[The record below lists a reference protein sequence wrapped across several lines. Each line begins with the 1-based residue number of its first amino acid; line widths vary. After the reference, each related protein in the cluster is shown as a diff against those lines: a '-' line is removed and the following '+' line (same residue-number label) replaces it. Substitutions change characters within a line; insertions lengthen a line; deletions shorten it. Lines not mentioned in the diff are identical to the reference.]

1 MLHRLIFWAGLLV
14 VLLGCSGPRALGAQ
28 QETGTS
34 RVELGFDQSVP
45 GEQTF
50 IPIALTPVPGAN
62 IGKIVTE
69 IIFSS
74 HLLTFEEARKGSPVI
89 FWAGLLVVLLGCS
102 GPRALGAQ
110 SIDAEVS
117 TRVKEDE
124 ENSENSILEVTIT
137 SKTGEAIPGGTLVF
151 LTFRIAL
158 EAPRAHM
165 IKLENRSQA
174 MSTDDPPEPVE
185 LTTAGGEIENLDIA
199 AVFACFFYMH

>member
-1 MLHRLIFWAGLLV
+1 MFYRSIFWASILL
-14 VLLGCSGPRALGAQ
+14 LLGFFSPHGLAAQ
-28 QETGTS
+28 QAGGAVS

-50 IPIALTPVPGAN
+50 IPIALTLGAEVK
-62 IGKIVTE
+62 IGKIITE
-69 IIFSS
+69 IVFASN
-74 HLLTFEEARKGSPVI
+74 LLFFEEARKGTP
-89 FWAGLLVVLLGCS
+89 LK
-102 GPRALGAQ
+102 

-124 ENSENSILEVTIT
+124 ENSENSILEVTMT
-137 SKTGEAIPGGTLVF
+137 SGTGEAIPGGNLVF

-158 EAPRAHM
+158 EAPRAQM

-174 MSTDDPPEPVE
+174 MTIDDPPEPVE

>member
-74 HLLTFEEARKGSPVI
+74 HLLTFEEARKGSPVK
-89 FWAGLLVVLLGCS
+89 
-102 GPRALGAQ
+102 

-165 IKLENRSQA
+165 IKLENRSQG

>member
-1 MLHRLIFWAGLLV
+1 MFYRSSFWACILLL
-14 VLLGCSGPRALGAQ
+14 LLGFSSSHGLAAQ
-28 QETGTS
+28 QTSGTVT

-50 IPIALTPVPGAN
+50 IPIALTPGAEVN
-62 IGKIVTE
+62 IGKIITE
-69 IIFSS
+69 VIFSS
-74 HLLTFEEARKGSPVI
+74 QLLTFEEARKGSSVK
-89 FWAGLLVVLLGCS
+89 
-102 GPRALGAQ
+102 

-137 SKTGEAIPGGTLVF
+137 SQTGEAIPAGTLVF

-185 LTTAGGEIENLDIA
+185 LTTVGGEIENLDIA